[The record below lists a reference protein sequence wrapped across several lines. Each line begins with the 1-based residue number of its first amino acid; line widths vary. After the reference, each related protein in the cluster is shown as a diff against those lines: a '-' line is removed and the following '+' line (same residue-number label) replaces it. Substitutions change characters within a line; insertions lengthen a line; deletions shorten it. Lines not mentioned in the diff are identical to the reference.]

1 MAKKEKYYKRPDG
14 LFEAIRTVNGKRKAF
29 RGKTC
34 REVDKKILEYQRE
47 LELGRL
53 FPEIADEWERAH
65 EGKISESTR
74 RVYSYAVQR
83 LKEAF
88 PGRVQTIEPVDIQ
101 NYIRRFEAQGRSA
114 NSVAIEL
121 TVCRMIFSHAVIT
134 GDLRVSPAAEVR
146 RSRGLPCKKREAL
159 TEEQEALVKAAGIAR
174 EGRWWLFGYFLL
186 YTGCRR
192 GEALAVTYQDID
204 RKAGVIHITKKVSYA
219 TGKPVLEDHLKS
231 ANGRR
236 DIPLLAPLAE
246 VLPKNRIGLV
256 FPGDDGGYMRPHEIT
271 REWKHYCRDVGLN
284 HVQLDDKGDP
294 VETFPVTPHCFRHSF
309 ATICYE
315 AGLDPRQAAELLGD
329 TLEVLESVYTHL
341 RQGKRQTAAEKLAEY
356 ISLEAA
362 K

>member
-1 MAKKEKYYKRPDG
+1 MAKKEKYYKRKDG

-34 REVDKKILEYQRE
+34 REVDRKILEYQQE
-47 LELGRL
+47 AELGRK
-53 FPEIADEWERAH
+53 FPEVADEWEREH
-65 EGKISESTR
+65 EGKIAESTR
-74 RVYSYAVQR
+74 RVYSYAVKR

-88 PGRVQTIEPVDIQ
+88 PQRIREIEPVDIQ

-121 TVCRMIFSHAVIT
+121 TVCRMIFSHAVVQ
-134 GDLRVSPAAEVR
+134 GDIRVSPATEVR
-146 RSRGLPCKKREAL
+146 KSRGLPCKKREAL
-159 TEEQEALVKAAGIAR
+159 TEEQEALVKAAGVERTA
-174 EGRWWLFGYFLL
+174 RWWLFGYFLL

-204 RKAGVIHITKKVSYA
+204 RKAGVIHINKKVNYVHNQ
-219 TGKPVLEDHLKS
+219 PVLEDHMKS
-231 ANGRR
+231 ANGKR

-246 VLPKNRIGLV
+246 ALPRDRIGLV
-256 FPGDDGGYMRPHEIT
+256 FPGKDGGYMHAHEIL
-271 REWKHYCRDVGLN
+271 REWRQYCRDIGLR
-284 HVQLDDKGDP
+284 
-294 VETFPVTPHCFRHSF
+294 EITPHCFRHSY

-329 TLEVLESVYTHL
+329 TPEVLETVYTHL
-341 RQGKRQTAAEKLAEY
+341 RLGKRQTAAQKLAEY
-356 ISLEAA
+356 ISLDAA